1 MNRTIGWVV
10 GIIVLL
16 IVVWFAFTMINV
28 DQTQEGELPEV
39 SVEGGQMPEAEV
51 TTGDVD
57 VGTEE
62 KTVTVPTVDVQPAP
76 ETDTPEQPAP
86 AN

>member
-1 MNRTIGWVV
+1 MNKTIGWVV

-28 DQTQEGELPEV
+28 DVTEEGALPEV
-39 SVEGGQMPEAEV
+39 SVEGGQLPKADV
-51 TTGDVD
+51 TTGDID

-62 KTVTVPTVDVQPAP
+62 KTIEVPTIDVQPAP
-76 ETDTPEQPAP
+76 ETDKP

>member
-1 MNRTIGWVV
+1 MNKTIGWVV

-28 DQTQEGELPEV
+28 DVTEEGALPEV
-39 SVEGGQMPEAEV
+39 KVEGGQMPKAEV
-51 TTGDVD
+51 TTGDVN

-62 KTVTVPTVDVQPAP
+62 KTVTVPTIDVQPAP
-76 ETDTPEQPAP
+76 ETDKPAAPAP

>member
-1 MNRTIGWVV
+1 MNKTIGWVV

-28 DQTQEGELPEV
+28 DVTEEGALPEV
-39 SVEGGQMPEAEV
+39 SVDGGQLPKAEV
-51 TTGDVD
+51 TTGDID
-57 VGTEE
+57 IGTEE
-62 KTVTVPTVDVQPAP
+62 KTIEVPTIDVQPAP
-76 ETDTPEQPAP
+76 ETDKP

>member
-1 MNRTIGWVV
+1 MNKTIGWVV

-28 DQTQEGELPEV
+28 DVTEEGALPEV
-39 SVEGGQMPEAEV
+39 SVDGGQLPEAEV
-51 TTGDVD
+51 TTGDID
-57 VGTEE
+57 IGTEE
-62 KTVTVPTVDVQPAP
+62 KTIEVPTIDVQPAP
-76 ETDTPEQPAP
+76 ETDKP

>member
-1 MNRTIGWVV
+1 MNKTIGWVV

-28 DQTQEGELPEV
+28 DVTEEGALPEV
-39 SVEGGQMPEAEV
+39 SVEGGQLPKADV
-51 TTGDVD
+51 TTGDID

-62 KTVTVPTVDVQPAP
+62 KTIEVPTIDVQPAP
-76 ETDTPEQPAP
+76 ESDKP

>member
-1 MNRTIGWVV
+1 MNKTIGWVV

-28 DQTQEGELPEV
+28 DVTEEGASPEV
-39 SVEGGQMPEAEV
+39 SVEGGQLPKADV
-51 TTGDVD
+51 TTGDID

-62 KTVTVPTVDVQPAP
+62 KTIEVPTIDVQPAP
-76 ETDTPEQPAP
+76 ETDKPAEPAP